1 METNAAPDRAA
12 FACRWN
18 FPIVVTRQTNAQLKA
33 ALFVFVDGLSTIVDS

>member
-1 METNAAPDRAA
+1 METNAAPARAA

-18 FPIVVTRQTNAQLKA
+18 FPIVITRQTNAQLKA